1 MNLSKF
7 CILAE
12 SNEKSTNDD
21 LQKDKL
27 TDPVENKDEDVSSK
41 LNDDE
46 NSDDEEFASD
56 NEINEQAEIED
67 DSPEKN
73 PVENEKDASED
84 QSENNG
90 KFVSVLKYLNDNRNI
105 L

>member
-1 MNLSKF
+1 MSKF

-12 SNEKSTNDD
+12 SSEKSTNDD
-21 LQKDKL
+21 LQKEKL
-27 TDPVENKDEDVSSK
+27 TDPVENKDEDVLSK

-56 NEINEQAEIED
+56 NEINEHDEIEE
-67 DSPEKN
+67 DSPEQN
-73 PVENEKDASED
+73 PVENENDASED

-90 KFVSVLKYLNDNRNI
+90 KFVYVLKYLNDNRNI